1 MTFLPRDKT
10 AIVGIGQTEYAK
22 VIDRSETDL
31 ACEAILA
38 ACSDA
43 GLDPTEIDGLA
54 RYDLEPAN
62 ELEVVYSLGIP
73 HLRFYTGTA
82 SGGGGVAS
90 VVGMAAMA
98 VASGVANTVVV
109 YRTRKRSKAASFG
122 PGKAKEASGRPW
134 QQSGTQLSGLSQFHH
149 PFGLATPT
157 QEMALI
163 ARRHMHEF
171 GTRPE
176 HFGMQAVAQ
185 RFHAGSNPAA
195 MFREPITLD
204 DWRASRVVSDPI
216 RVLDCSL
223 ECAGAVAL
231 IVTSAERARDLRR
244 PPVYVMAFAQGE
256 HPGHY
261 GLADFFRYTGT
272 FDGHDTGGVFIG
284 RELFE
289 RAEITPADVDAAMI
303 FDHYTPAVVMSLE
316 QYGFCGLGEGGPFIE
331 AGETQWPDG
340 RLPVNTHGG
349 STSESSIHG
358 LNHYP
363 EAVRQLRGSAPNQVK
378 DCELVFVCGAITD
391 PAGALL
397 LRR

>member
-1 MTFLPRDKT
+1 MTSLSDRA

-31 ACEAILA
+31 ACEAILN
-38 ACSDA
+38 ACEDA
-43 GLDPTEIDGLA
+43 GIDATQIDGIA

-62 ELEVVYSLGIP
+62 ELEVIYSLGIP

-98 VASGVANTVVV
+98 VATGIANTVVV

-122 PGKAKEASGRPW
+122 PDASKGRSGRPW
-134 QQSGTQLSGLSQFHH
+134 QQAGTELTGGAQFHH
-149 PFGLATPT
+149 PFGVATPT
-157 QEMALI
+157 QEMAII
-163 ARRHMHEF
+163 ARRHMHVF
-171 GTRPE
+171 GTKAE
-176 HFGMQAVAQ
+176 HFGTQAVVQ
-185 RFHAGSNPAA
+185 RFHAGSNPFA
-195 MFREPITLD
+195 MHRAPMTIE
-204 DWRASRVVSDPI
+204 DWRASRVISDPL
-216 RVLDCSL
+216 RLLDCSL
-223 ECAGAVAL
+223 ESAGAVAL
-231 IVTSAERARDLRR
+231 IVTSADRAVDMRH

-261 GLADFFRYTGT
+261 GLADFFRFTGS
-272 FDGHDTGGVFIG
+272 FNGRDTGGVFIG
-284 RELFE
+284 RTLFE
-289 RAEITPADVDAAMI
+289 RAGITPADVDAAMI
-303 FDHYTPAVVMSLE
+303 FDHYTPAVLMSLE
-316 QYGFCGLGEGGPFIE
+316 QYGFCKLGEGGPFIE
-331 AGETQWPDG
+331 AGETRWPAG

-363 EAVRQLRGSAPNQVK
+363 EAVRQLRGTAYNQVK
-378 DCELVFVCGAITD
+378 DCEVVFVCGAITD

-397 LRR
+397 LHK